1 MFAVM
6 DSEPSPINW
15 IDDSSKPPGSFV
27 RHQGFALVMLDEV
40 LPGLWVKE
48 LPRQVSFVDTPKLDT
63 EQKDNAKS

>member
-40 LPGLWVKE
+40 LAGL
-48 LPRQVSFVDTPKLDT
+48 
-63 EQKDNAKS
+63 